1 MANASTRPRLT
12 TLKPRVPTLG
22 AVPAKQGGWTATRQT
37 SSTARGYG
45 WAWQKKRE
53 QVLKRDCYLCQVCAR
68 TDRVTPAEQVDHIV
82 CKAEWLLTHDTEDGC
97 EDGENLQSI
106 CDACH
111 KAKTAA
117 EAARARARGSPLVQ
131 MLFGTPGGGR
141 QARTGSDL

>member
-1 MANASTRPRLT
+1 MATPAGRPRLT
-12 TLKPRVPTLG
+12 TLKPRIPTLG
-22 AVPAKQGGWTATRQT
+22 AAPAKQGGWTATRQT

-68 TDRVTPAEQVDHIV
+68 TDRVSSADQVDHIV
-82 CKAEWLLTHDTEDGC
+82 CKAEWLLTHDSEDGC
-97 EDGENLQSI
+97 EADENLQSI

-117 EAARARARGSPLVQ
+117 EAARARVRGSPLVP
-131 MLFGTPGGGR
+131 MHISDRGGAGK
-141 QARTGSDL
+141 AGSGSIG